1 LSGGERK
8 GRVLIV
14 GLERGLYK
22 KMEPLLTRSLLTVDR
37 VPKGESGLLLAA
49 AATFDLIVLRHPLS
63 DMALG
68 SFLSRVH
75 EPGARC
81 GAAQILVL
89 TDDTRL
95 EEVRGLLP
103 DGARTVMSVRQPVKL
118 LEEVA
123 SRLLG
128 VTPRVEARVLMRLEV
143 NVGDKPTLVS
153 CQSENLSETG
163 MLLRSPVNYPLGT
176 RVRFECTLPGERT
189 PLRGEAE
196 VVRHAVSEVEEV
208 QGIGVKVIFWKGDGQ
223 QQVRK
228 YLAGRSRR

>member
-1 LSGGERK
+1 LSAASGRS
-8 GRVLIV
+8 GRVLVV
-14 GLERGLYK
+14 GLERALYT

-68 SFLSRVH
+68 SFIGRVH

-89 TDDTRL
+89 TDDQRL

-103 DGARTVMSVRQPVKL
+103 DGARAVMSVKQPVKV

-128 VTPRVEARVLMRLEV
+128 VTPRVEARILVRLEV
-143 NVGDKPTLVS
+143 KVGDGPTLVS
-153 CQSENLSETG
+153 CQSEN
-163 MLLRSPVNYPLGT
+163 
-176 RVRFECTLPGERT
+176 
-189 PLRGEAE
+189 
-196 VVRHAVSEVEEV
+196 
-208 QGIGVKVIFWKGDGQ
+208 
-223 QQVRK
+223 
-228 YLAGRSRR
+228 